1 MSTDAPWIALS
12 IDWQDSEMLD
22 DAPFGVRLA
31 WVCLLCFVKA
41 QGRAGK
47 VRFRDKVFAANYRL
61 NGESVRAV
69 VERSIAAGAVELH
82 GDTLTVVNWK
92 RYQDPKARSSS
103 VPIHR
108 KNKADPPK
116 RRRFSKTRK
125 NDATKHQ
132 APSTKDRSPPQGQS
146 SQNGLVSGSA
156 IPTQKKIPKGRGIP
170 PNPPS
175 GLPILPD
182 VLDCDQFRECLAK
195 WLAYKAER
203 KEQYKPTGL
212 AAMVSRAATLAS
224 QHGILAVMDAMER
237 AEANDWK
244 GWDHDVGTSNSSA
257 SNLSE
262 KNRRRRDTMSRLSRQ
277 NALEQAHGKI
287 G

>member
-1 MSTDAPWIALS
+1 
-12 IDWQDSEMLD
+12 
-22 DAPFGVRLA
+22 
-31 WVCLLCFVKA
+31 
-41 QGRAGK
+41 
-47 VRFRDKVFAANYRL
+47 
-61 NGESVRAV
+61 
-69 VERSIAAGAVELH
+69 
-82 GDTLTVVNWK
+82 
-92 RYQDPKARSSS
+92 
-103 VPIHR
+103 
-108 KNKADPPK
+108 
-116 RRRFSKTRK
+116 
-125 NDATKHQ
+125 
-132 APSTKDRSPPQGQS
+132 
-146 SQNGLVSGSA
+146 
-156 IPTQKKIPKGRGIP
+156 
-170 PNPPS
+170 
-175 GLPILPD
+175 LPILPD